1 MEENVDDNIP
11 TPATLRILVEARSE
25 TQTQS
30 DLYMVEYP
38 SLVSHMTLQS
48 LLHPTFLLSA
58 TLAENYFF
66 QPAPSIQL
74 M

>member
-1 MEENVDDNIP
+1 MEEQVNDNIP

-25 TQTQS
+25 TQTLS
-30 DLYMVEYP
+30 ELYMVEYP

-48 LLHPTFLLSA
+48 LLHPPFLLSA
-58 TLAENYFF
+58 TFVESD
-66 QPAPSIQL
+66 QTTHITQL